1 MTDLTSFE
9 RFWKLPSG
17 FISAKPLPDNSK
29 ICEILE
35 DPGSKSNLIR
45 LEVYEASIFCP
56 TGWLSNPQGLDPY
69 LIIYDPLTKEAVAS
83 IGKTSSGEL
92 YVPFCVKSV
101 IEAFQSEHYTKSAS
115 FAGLLGMGRQFYYLL
130 RPIIPR
136 SVQIKFRQSIT
147 PLQSRQDFPQWPLD
161 VSLDYLL
168 KLVLRMIMQASGI
181 SEIPFIWFWPNSF
194 SFAVTLTHDV
204 ETLVGF
210 ENVWRIASLERKYG
224 FRSLWNFVPERYPID
239 DQLLMDLV
247 ADGFEVGVHG
257 LNHDGHLFDSYELFK
272 SRARKINGYLNSWKS
287 QGFRSPSAIRNLTW
301 ISTHIQALYDS
312 SCPTTEKFAPQ
323 PGGCCSV
330 FPFMVNEMV
339 EIPFTMPQDHTLF
352 RILNYENNK
361 VWIDIASHIKSL
373 NGLVSVIVHPDY
385 MLSSEDLANY
395 EALLAFLASQDD
407 AWFALPQEV
416 AGWWKSRDSQS
427 LIHDAANWEINGLEA
442 QKARVAFATLE
453 DQELIFE
460 F

>member
-9 RFWKLPSG
+9 QFWKLPSG
-17 FISAKPLPDNSK
+17 FISGKPLPDNSK
-29 ICEILE
+29 ICEIIE
-35 DPGSKSNLIR
+35 DTGSKSNLIK
-45 LEVYEASIFCP
+45 LKVFEASIFCP
-56 TGWLSNPQGLDPY
+56 TGWLSNPQGLDSY
-69 LIIYDPLTKEAVAS
+69 LIVYDPLTGEAVAS
-83 IGKTSSGEL
+83 IGKTSSSEL
-92 YVPFCVKSV
+92 YVPFRVKSV
-101 IEAFQSEHYTKSAS
+101 IEAFQLEHYTKSAS
-115 FAGLLGMGRQFYYLL
+115 FTGLLGIGRRFYYLL
-130 RPIIPR
+130 RPLLPR
-136 SVQIKFRQSIT
+136 SIQIKFRQSIT
-147 PLQSRQDFPQWPLD
+147 PLQSRKDFPEWPLD
-161 VSLDYLL
+161 VSLDNLL

-194 SFAVTLTHDV
+194 SFAVILTHDV

-239 DQLLMDLV
+239 GQLLNDLV
-247 ADGFEVGVHG
+247 AGGFEVGVHG
-257 LNHDGHLFDSYELFK
+257 LNHDGRLFDSYELFK
-272 SRARKINGYLNSWKS
+272 NRAHKINEYLKSWKS
-287 QGFRSPSAIRNLTW
+287 KGFRSPSAIRNLAW
-301 ISTHIQALYDS
+301 ISTHIYALYDS

-330 FPFMVNEMV
+330 FPFMVSEMV

-352 RILNYENNK
+352 KILNYENNK
-361 VWIDIASHIKSL
+361 VWIDTVSQIKSL

-385 MLSSEDLANY
+385 MLSSKDLANY
-395 EALLAFLASQDD
+395 EALLDFLASQEDC
-407 AWFALPQEV
+407 WFALPQEV
-416 AGWWKSRDSQS
+416 AGWWKFRNSQS
-427 LIHDAANWEINGLEA
+427 LIYDSPDWKINGLEA